1 MSSLTTDNMAVAI
14 VRLVAARALP
24 VLESN
29 LFMARLVNR
38 NYEPVLAQAGA
49 SVDIPIA
56 PSLTANNIAETG
68 QVQTQNPSLG
78 NATVTLTSHIE
89 SSFFIPD
96 VAKALSN
103 IDLVDT
109 FMQPAMLTLAER
121 VEGDLLGLYPLFTFN
136 ASVGAAN
143 TAPTE
148 QVVDD
153 IDTTFFKSKIPTTA
167 PKYCACS
174 ADFYASL
181 RQIPRFSEEN
191 KIGSGDAIISGEF
204 GKLKNVAFFR
214 SQIVTA
220 VSSTTSNLAFTSD
233 AIALVTRKLDTPL
246 PGTGAVATYA
256 EYGNVGMR
264 VTMSYA
270 PNTLGHQFT
279 VDILY
284 GCGAVRNQ
292 AGIVVLS

>member
-1 MSSLTTDNMAVAI
+1 MSSITSDNVAVAI

-38 NYEPVLAQAGA
+38 NYESQLAQAGA
-49 SVDIPIA
+49 SIDIPIA
-56 PSLTANNIAETG
+56 PALAASNLAETG
-68 QVQTQNPSLG
+68 QVQPQAASLG
-78 NATVTLTSHIE
+78 NATITLTSHIE
-89 SSFFIPD
+89 STFFIPD
-96 VAKALSN
+96 VSKALSN

-109 FMQPAMLTLAER
+109 FMQPAMLSLAER

-136 ASVGAAN
+136 SSVGAAN

-153 IDTTFFKSKIPTTA
+153 IDTTFFKAKIPTTA
-167 PKYCACS
+167 PKYCAVS
-174 ADFYASL
+174 ADFYAAL

-191 KIGSGDAIISGEF
+191 KIGSGDSIMTGEF
-204 GKLKNVAFFR
+204 GKLKNVQFFR

-220 VSSTTSNLAFTSD
+220 VTNTTSNLAFTPD
-233 AIALVTRKLDTPL
+233 AIALVTRKLDTAL
-246 PGTGAVATYA
+246 PGTGAVQAYV

-270 PNTLGHQFT
+270 SSTLGHQFT
-279 VDILY
+279 VDMLY

-292 AGIVVLS
+292 AGILVLS